1 MTIPKKLLLLLL
13 LFTIRKINL
22 FWILNKYIYILIHK
36 LNIKKITVFVV
47 VIEAIPSNQGW
58 FNTQMILIKRNQD
71 KLPPYSIST
80 PTLKIKPFIVID
92 TIFFYLYSV
101 LSSFVSRIH
110 KKIWQKQEKVFLLT
124 LCQLY
129 LFKSFIKSWGLIYR
143 NPSSSKAQISRQYL
157 LRVEL
162 ILLDSMPYLTI
173 LDNIKGSN
181 KTNY

>member
-1 MTIPKKLLLLLL
+1 MTIPKKLLLLL

-58 FNTQMILIKRNQD
+58 FSTQMILIKRNQD
-71 KLPPYSIST
+71 KLLPYSIST
-80 PTLKIKPFIVID
+80 PTLKIKHFIVID
-92 TIFFYLYSV
+92 TIFFICIP
-101 LSSFVSRIH
+101 SFLLLCLEYT

-124 LCQLY
+124 FCQLY

-143 NPSSSKAQISRQYL
+143 NSSSSKAQISRQYL